1 MYQAYGYDKYISR
14 KELDGS
20 IKYVVKSGDTL
31 YNIAQKYK
39 NLASLCI
46 ERLKYLFY
54 NKYEN

>member
-1 MYQAYGYDKYISR
+1 MSKRTAVSLEKC
-14 KELDGS
+14 
-20 IKYVVKSGDTL
+20 VKMV